1 MKFYILLL
9 ITTIG
14 WTTHAEEQGSRMNLS
29 QRYPFGMYVGAAY
42 TNFTDYTVSTHVAD
56 GPKSVTRYSSHLAFG
71 GIKAGYNRTYQW
83 GLGFNAGVSA
93 LTSVNKSESSDQ
105 LTLIIPQIDLTAGVG
120 NVLSFFAGANIGYIG
135 GNAYYDAVTP
145 LLGYQAGMNLAFSL
159 KWALSLGYS
168 LISYRVTNANSPTT
182 ENIQQGGMNTI
193 MTYKF

>member
-1 MKFYILLL
+1 MKSLLL
-9 ITTIG
+9 ICLTMMGFT
-14 WTTHAEEQGSRMNLS
+14 AFADEQGSRMNLAE
-29 QRYPFGMYVGAAY
+29 RYPFGMYVGAAY

-56 GPKSVTRYSSHLAFG
+56 GPKSVTKYSSHLAFG

-105 LTLIIPQIDLTAGVG
+105 LTLIIPQVDMTLGLG
-120 NVLSFFAGANIGYIG
+120 NKVSLFAGANIGYIG

-145 LLGYQAGMNLAFSL
+145 LLGYQAGMNLAFTL

-168 LISYRVTNANSPTT
+168 IIGYRVTNANSPTT
-182 ENIQQGGMNTI
+182 ENIQQGGLNTV
-193 MTYKF
+193 MTFKF